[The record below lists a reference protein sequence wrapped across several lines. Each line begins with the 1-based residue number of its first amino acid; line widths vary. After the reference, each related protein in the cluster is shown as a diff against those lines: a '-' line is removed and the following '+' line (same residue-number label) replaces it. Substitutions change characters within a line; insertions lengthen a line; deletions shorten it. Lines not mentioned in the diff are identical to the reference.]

1 MKNLLKKIMLLA
13 ALASFAP
20 LPAIAANE
28 SAGTPKKHTVAVAK
42 VEVLP
47 TLKAKIERE
56 RRDEAMRRI
65 VEALTD
71 NMGSAIN
78 GTRRLEVVTVG
89 DMDVIVK
96 AIARGENILSNAELA
111 PALKNFEYGIAV
123 KIDDYQDLEQEKAFP
138 ALGQTLTYR
147 NIRIGAIANFI
158 ESATGT
164 IAESPNFIVSKSIK
178 LNSSAGVKTTGD
190 KSDEIVAQLTREL
203 CKKIAFKLA
212 DKLAPPRVISV
223 GKNGKTLTINKGDDT
238 DIYVGQIYEIFAIG
252 EEMIDPDT
260 GESLGCEE
268 EFVGKAR
275 VTRVNAKFSQ
285 AEILENNGIEKNGVA
300 RPVVQADAKSAK

>member
-1 MKNLLKKIMLLA
+1 MKTLLKKMLIAA
-13 ALASFAP
+13 ALAAGTSVLP
-20 LPAIAANE
+20 LAAGAAE
-28 SAGTPKKHTVAVAK
+28 TPKKHTVAVAK

-47 TLKAKIERE
+47 TLNAKIHRE
-56 RRDEAMRRI
+56 GRDEAMRRI
-65 VEALTD
+65 VESLTD

-89 DMDVIVK
+89 DLDVIVK
-96 AIARGENILSNAELA
+96 AIERGESILSSAALA
-111 PALKNFEYGIAV
+111 PSLKNFDYGIAI
-123 KIDDYQDLEQEKAFP
+123 KIDDYQDLEQQKEFP
-138 ALGQTLTYR
+138 SLGQTLTYR

-178 LNSSAGVKTTGD
+178 LNSSAGVRTVGD

-212 DKLAPPRVISV
+212 DKLAPPRVIAV
-223 GKNGKTLTINKGDDT
+223 GKDGKTVTINKGDDT
-238 DIYVGQIYEIFAIG
+238 DIYVGQIYEVFALG

-260 GESLGCEE
+260 GESLGREE
-268 EFVGKAR
+268 EYAGKVR
-275 VTRVNAKFSQ
+275 VRRVNAKFSQ
-285 AEILENNGIEKNGVA
+285 ADVLENVGIEKNGVA
-300 RPVVQADAKSAK
+300 RPAVSEPESRK